1 MIDRIKNLN
10 DKQRA
15 ALIQRLGAKTANA
28 HQQLVAYIVT
38 RGEQLDAEAVRAFLK
53 QRLPDYM
60 IPASLVFLKE
70 MPRLPNGKIDRSKL
84 PDPSFSRTSTLQ
96 KQSDASEREKQLL
109 KIWSDVLGVS
119 ELNVH
124 DNFFEA
130 GGDSILSMQIVARA
144 KRAGFNITPAML
156 FQYPTVAELATVATT
171 SQPQTPTTQTLL
183 SGEVALTPIQL
194 WFFEQGFEHI
204 DHWNQA
210 IVLETDRSLEMGRLE
225 RAFSQ
230 IIARHDALRLRFE
243 KTPSGWKQIVVEA
256 RPITIERVSVSSDEE
271 VRDVIDKLQSS
282 LKIAAA
288 ATLRAVV
295 LDDERSLWLRIV
307 VVAHHLVIDTVSWSI
322 LLEEL
327 ELVYENKNNPLDLT
341 SSCQAWSLAVRES
354 MAMPQVNERQYWL
367 NQATR
372 MHAAIPTDF
381 SANANLEGSTQ
392 RVSFSLSSEETQAL
406 IDGLQS
412 GYNARPHEALLCA
425 VGVALGEWVD
435 GDAALIGIEHHG
447 REPLNA
453 QIDLSRTIGWF
464 TAYYPFLLSLKNADI
479 GKRIAQTKDAL
490 RSVPRN
496 GIGFGQ
502 LRYLDQAQTQAA
514 LDRIVHPQILFNY
527 SGQFEQTLRSLIRFK
542 RIDTMVPHSRNPNEH
557 RAFSI
562 EINSGIA
569 QGQLQIEWIYSEGIH
584 RAETIQ
590 RLGER
595 LINALREIIVHCQS
609 LESRKLTA
617 TDFTASG
624 LNQSELDELLS
635 ELGG

>member
-1 MIDRIKNLN
+1 
-10 DKQRA
+10 
-15 ALIQRLGAKTANA
+15 
-28 HQQLVAYIVT
+28 
-38 RGEQLDAEAVRAFLK
+38 
-53 QRLPDYM
+53 
-60 IPASLVFLKE
+60 
-70 MPRLPNGKIDRSKL
+70 
-84 PDPSFSRTSTLQ
+84 
-96 KQSDASEREKQLL
+96 
-109 KIWSDVLGVS
+109 
-119 ELNVH
+119 
-124 DNFFEA
+124 
-130 GGDSILSMQIVARA
+130 
-144 KRAGFNITPAML
+144 
-156 FQYPTVAELATVATT
+156 
-171 SQPQTPTTQTLL
+171 
-183 SGEVALTPIQL
+183 
-194 WFFEQGFEHI
+194 
-204 DHWNQA
+204 
-210 IVLETDRSLEMGRLE
+210 
-225 RAFSQ
+225 
-230 IIARHDALRLRFE
+230 
-243 KTPSGWKQIVVEA
+243 
-256 RPITIERVSVSSDEE
+256 
-271 VRDVIDKLQSS
+271 
-282 LKIAAA
+282 
-288 ATLRAVV
+288 
-295 LDDERSLWLRIV
+295 
-307 VVAHHLVIDTVSWSI
+307 
-322 LLEEL
+322 
-327 ELVYENKNNPLDLT
+327 
-341 SSCQAWSLAVRES
+341 
-354 MAMPQVNERQYWL
+354 
-367 NQATR
+367 

-381 SANANLEGSTQ
+381 SVNANVEGSTQ
-392 RVSFSLSSEETQAL
+392 RVSFSISSEETQAL

-447 REPLNA
+447 REPLSA

-464 TAYYPFLLSLKNADI
+464 TAYYPFLLSLKNVDI
-479 GKRIAQTKDAL
+479 GVRIAQTKDAL

-514 LDRIVHPQILFNY
+514 LDRIAHPQILFNY

-584 RAETIQ
+584 RAETIR

-617 TDFTASG
+617 SDFTASG